1 MSNNKLACDPIIIFY
16 NKLLKR
22 TQADLK
28 FPEFSEI
35 FLRLSLKEYINAN
48 SNFSSIVQLYRK
60 LLVLYY
66 CEKYPSLNDVSCIM
80 GSIFTSNDLI
90 AILNDRNNLLDEWQN
105 FVQSNSSNNDEDT
118 SDIQYEEQAQNVLQ
132 SEVD

>member
-1 MSNNKLACDPIIIFY
+1 MSNNKLVYDPIIIFY

-35 FLRLSLKEYINAN
+35 FLRLSLKEYINVN
-48 SNFSSIVQLYRK
+48 NNFSSILQLYRK

-66 CEKYPSLNDVSCIM
+66 CEKYPSLSDVSRIM
-80 GSIFTSNDLI
+80 QSIFTSNDLI
-90 AILNDRNNLLDEWQN
+90 AILNERNTLLDEWQN
-105 FVQSNSSNNDEDT
+105 FVQGNSSNNDTDT
-118 SDIQYEEQAQNVLQ
+118 SDIQYEEQVQNVLQ
-132 SEVD
+132 TEVD

>member
-1 MSNNKLACDPIIIFY
+1 MSNKLACDPIIIFY
-16 NKLLKR
+16 NKLLKQ

-90 AILNDRNNLLDEWQN
+90 AILNERNNLLDEWQN

-118 SDIQYEEQAQNVLQ
+118 SDIQYEEQTQNVLQ